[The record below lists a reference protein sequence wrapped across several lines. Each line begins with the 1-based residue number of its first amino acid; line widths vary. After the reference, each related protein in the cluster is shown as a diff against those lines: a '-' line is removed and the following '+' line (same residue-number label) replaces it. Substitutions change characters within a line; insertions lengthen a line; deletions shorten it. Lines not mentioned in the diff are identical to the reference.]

1 MDNNILGERIR
12 EARGEL
18 SLRDFAKICEI
29 SHTHLDS
36 LEKGYDPR
44 TGKKVSIGWDT
55 LKKISA
61 ATGLP
66 VLYITGETD
75 DKVNG
80 FIFSQEVFYMADRLG
95 KILTEARG
103 DMSRRAFAKKIG
115 ISNTYLDNLE
125 NGTDPRNGKPVN
137 VTADTLWKISKAT
150 GFTMAYL
157 TGEIDEKEPTTL
169 SRLLEN
175 LDGEDIDEVTRY
187 VKSLIERREKQ

>member
-12 EARGEL
+12 EARGDL

-66 VLYITGETD
+66 VLYIAGETD
-75 DKVNG
+75 DKLDG
-80 FIFSQEVFYMADRLG
+80 FVVQPEENTPVTNYGDERDNILRDLIENLPEEKAEEVLRYIKYLKSQE
-95 KILTEARG
+95 E
-103 DMSRRAFAKKIG
+103 S
-115 ISNTYLDNLE
+115 
-125 NGTDPRNGKPVN
+125 
-137 VTADTLWKISKAT
+137 
-150 GFTMAYL
+150 
-157 TGEIDEKEPTTL
+157 
-169 SRLLEN
+169 
-175 LDGEDIDEVTRY
+175 
-187 VKSLIERREKQ
+187 Q